1 MNKRDKAEA
10 ERIAGELE
18 KVERILQRSK
28 QPHLDPS
35 ELETHL
41 LAKACQLFSGTLEA
55 DPLTPEQRQKRAFAE
70 SL

>member
-18 KVERILQRSK
+18 KVERVLQRSK
-28 QPHLDPS
+28 QPHLDLAK
-35 ELETHL
+35 LETHL
-41 LAKACQLFSGTLEA
+41 LAKAVQLFNGTLEA
-55 DPLTPEQRQKRAFAE
+55 DPLTREQRAKKAFAE

>member
-10 ERIAGELE
+10 QRIAGELE
-18 KVERILQRSK
+18 KAERVFQRSK
-28 QPHLDPS
+28 QPQLDPAKI
-35 ELETHL
+35 ETHL

-55 DPLTPEQRQKRAFAE
+55 DPLTPEQRAKKAFAE

>member
-18 KVERILQRSK
+18 KVERVFQRSK
-28 QPHLDPS
+28 QPRIDPAK
-35 ELETHL
+35 LETHL
-41 LAKACQLFSGTLEA
+41 LAKACQLFEATLEA
-55 DPLTPEQRQKRAFAE
+55 DPLTPEQRTKKAFAE